1 MQGVIR
7 ANRSCFVSSVG
18 VTVSTLE
25 SHASNPKFKSCW
37 NLKICYNFFFFFCL
51 VFFFFFFFL
60 IQLLKHQ
67 NNQKCATFLLPL
79 CQHQQQQ
86 SSFSTNIAVATAGI
100 LLCIFLDTRS
110 ADLCFTDKR
119 YFLFSFLF
127 VCVCVCE
134 TSSSSF
140 HVQSWEKKTNIGF
153 VTTKTSSRTATDLCY
168 TDVTVFV
175 LTSTSNAWNRFSQ
188 KEKKDRCWFYYKFL
202 QQQIC
207 APQTDVAGFV
217 LSSSSNS
224 WFLFSHEKIKK
235 RQVLV
240 LLQVPAVLP
249 VCDQVCPDITVMVN
263 WAIKKSFSI
272 SLWWGLPWYNHHG
285 WLGFKKNHFL
295 FLHDQVCP
303 GG

>member
-1 MQGVIR
+1 MQGVIS

-37 NLKICYNFFFFFCL
+37 NLLFFFLLFCL
-51 VFFFFFFFL
+51 VSFLFVFFLFL
-60 IQLLKHQ
+60 IQLLQHQ
-67 NNQKCATFLLPL
+67 NNQKCATFFLPL

-119 YFLFSFLF
+119 YFLFSFFFF
-127 VCVCVCE
+127 VCVKCPVHH
-134 TSSSSF
+134 F
-140 HVQSWEKKTNIGF
+140 M
-153 VTTKTSSRTATDLCY
+153 
-168 TDVTVFV
+168 
-175 LTSTSNAWNRFSQ
+175 
-188 KEKKDRCWFYYKFL
+188 
-202 QQQIC
+202 
-207 APQTDVAGFV
+207 
-217 LSSSSNS
+217 
-224 WFLFSHEKIKK
+224 FSHEKKRQILVLLQLRQVQELQQICVTQMLQSLFCRPRQTLETGSVRKRRKTDVGFITSSYSNRFVHPRQMLRALFYLPRQTPDSCSVMKERK

-263 WAIKKSFSI
+263 WAIILFYFSVMKFA
-272 SLWWGLPWYNHHG
+272 L
-285 WLGFKKNHFL
+285 
-295 FLHDQVCP
+295 V
-303 GG
+303 